1 MRSDLAIEQQACQTQ
16 IYGIYYPQL
25 LHAQPSGLHMD
36 DTQVYRSVLLD
47 VTAGAESPNTVLST
61 PFRAA
66 HTNEATEPL
75 ADSSLPSLN
84 ANRAEPTSRSKWNGV
99 HLATNPELREKEIS
113 QEEHRFGLSGSR
125 RSGEN
130 ANLISCPG
138 SSQPTKADQTEYR
151 TSRSN
156 RCHLI
161 EKEQRPLLE
170 TMKDVTSLL
179 HGLDPWQDLCDGG
192 LNFRALQ
199 TRSPAKPSQIFLR

>member
-1 MRSDLAIEQQACQTQ
+1 MS
-16 IYGIYYPQL
+16 
-25 LHAQPSGLHMD
+25 

-47 VTAGAESPNTVLST
+47 VTTREGPPNTVLST
-61 PFRAA
+61 PFLTA
-66 HTNEATEPL
+66 HTNKATEPP
-75 ADSSLPSLN
+75 AASSSPNLN
-84 ANRAEPTSRSKWNGV
+84 ANRAELPSRSKWNGV
-99 HLATNPELREKEIS
+99 HLTTNPELREKEIS

-161 EKEQRPLLE
+161 EKEQLPLLE
-170 TMKDVTSLL
+170 TVKDVTSLL

>member
-1 MRSDLAIEQQACQTQ
+1 MRSSFEGQLRSDLAIEQQACQTQ

-25 LHAQPSGLHMD
+25 LHVQPSGLHMD

-99 HLATNPELREKEIS
+99 HLAT
-113 QEEHRFGLSGSR
+113 
-125 RSGEN
+125 
-130 ANLISCPG
+130 
-138 SSQPTKADQTEYR
+138 SSTLHNMPTPAMRQ
-151 TSRSN
+151 
-156 RCHLI
+156 
-161 EKEQRPLLE
+161 
-170 TMKDVTSLL
+170 
-179 HGLDPWQDLCDGG
+179 
-192 LNFRALQ
+192 LQ
-199 TRSPAKPSQIFLR
+199 TNNKQEKTDNQK